1 MLLPFLVLTVA
12 AALVSALGAV
22 MIIHRAHA
30 LGLIDQPGQ
39 RRMHRIPT
47 PRGGGI
53 GMVFA
58 LLLSLILAASFGFLS
73 PAAALWALAG
83 LSVLALVGF
92 WDDRSNLPVLPRLAA
107 HGLASLLLA
116 WSLLHGD
123 LPVSFIALV
132 ALALVFPFA
141 INLSNFL
148 DGLNGI
154 LTLQLLV
161 PLLAMCVLL
170 PVDSTLWPLAFAGT
184 AALISFLPFNFPS
197 ARCFMGDAASGTIG
211 SFVAWIGCAAMLRG
225 ELHPILFLLLN
236 SGMLIDTLLTLSRRA
251 LVGKKFWR
259 AHREH
264 LYQWWARAGASVI
277 AVNVRYLAWSAASIL
292 YGVLVL
298 RSQPGALQWLLT
310 ALWFVLGGVLW
321 RLFRARVLRAVRLGE
336 RA

>member
-1 MLLPFLVLTVA
+1 MLPFLVLTLA
-12 AALVSALGAV
+12 SALASALGAWW
-22 MIIHRAHA
+22 IIHRAHA
-30 LGLIDQPGQ
+30 LGLMDQPGQ
-39 RRMHRIPT
+39 RRMHQIPT

-58 LLLSLILAASFGFLS
+58 LLLSLIMAASFGFLS
-73 PAAALWALAG
+73 INATVFAMAG
-83 LSVLALVGF
+83 LGLLALVGF

-107 HGLASLLLA
+107 HGVASLLLA
-116 WSLLHGD
+116 LSLMDGLW
-123 LPVSFIALV
+123 PVPIVPLL

-161 PLLAMCVLL
+161 PMLALCVLL
-170 PVDSTLWPLAFAGT
+170 PVDSTLWPLALAGA
-184 AALISFLPFNFPS
+184 AALITFLPFNFPN

-211 SFVAWIGCAAMLRG
+211 SFVAWLGCAAVLRG

-236 SGMLIDTLLTLSRRA
+236 SAMLIDTLLTLSRRA

-264 LYQWWARAGASVI
+264 LYQWWARAGASVLT
-277 AVNVRYLAWSAASIL
+277 VNGRYLAWSLASVL
-292 YGVLVL
+292 TWFLVL
-298 RSQPGALQWLLT
+298 QHLAAPVQWLLA
-310 ALWFVLGGVLW
+310 ALWFALGGLLW
-321 RLFRARVLRAVRLGE
+321 RIFRARTLRAVRIGT
-336 RA
+336 R